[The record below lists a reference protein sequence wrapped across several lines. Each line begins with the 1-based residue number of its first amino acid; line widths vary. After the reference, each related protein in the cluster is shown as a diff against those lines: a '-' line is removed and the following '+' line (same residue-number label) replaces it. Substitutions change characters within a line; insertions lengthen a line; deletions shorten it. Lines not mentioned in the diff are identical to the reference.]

1 MESFNDLG
9 QMYFSA
15 VDSRDISLAAELLA
29 RVISKVNE
37 DDRILSLFFKLKI
50 SEHLKDDVLAEL
62 NSKIWHDI
70 KSGMPNIR
78 HSTTGSYK
86 IPRPSSENTKPL
98 VIVASPLR

>member
-37 DDRILSLFFKLKI
+37 DDRILNLFFKLINYLLKI
-50 SEHLKDDVLAEL
+50 V
-62 NSKIWHDI
+62 
-70 KSGMPNIR
+70 
-78 HSTTGSYK
+78 YK
-86 IPRPSSENTKPL
+86 LFI
-98 VIVASPLR
+98 